1 MLGMYQP
8 ISFQMNEEF
17 NKNKK
22 QEDTKKSYSMW
33 GIIMKYSNFNK
44 RINK

>member
-17 NKNKK
+17 NKKKK
-22 QEDTKKSYSMW
+22 QDTKKSYSMW